1 MLDTGSQA
9 TFVKKN
15 LSDLGMQKSKTTFTV
30 KTMNGEV
37 TKLSEALEDLEVTQT
52 SNGKAERV

>member
-1 MLDTGSQA
+1 MLDTGSQT

-15 LSDLGMQKSKTTFTV
+15 LSDLGMQKSKTTITV

>member
-15 LSDLGMQKSKTTFTV
+15 LSDLGMQKSKTTITV

-37 TKLSEALEDLEVTQT
+37 AKLSEAW
-52 SNGKAERV
+52 KM